1 MSVCACLSKDLK
13 GERAMQTTRRRLGVG
28 TSRAKDLR
36 QKSWRDKTTGGGG
49 EGGSQGNPVRRAL
62 RSMEHIR
69 GFLLW
74 QSHDCVL
81 TFKGWL

>member
-1 MSVCACLSKDLK
+1 
-13 GERAMQTTRRRLGVG
+13 MQTSRRRLFLGVG
-28 TSRAKDLR
+28 ASYAKDLR
-36 QKSWRDKTTGGGG
+36 QKSWRDETTGAGRGR
-49 EGGSQGNPVRRAL
+49 GSQGQSVRRAL

-74 QSHDCVL
+74 QSHDWVL